1 MTVTLVLYTGFWIGS
16 LLFIL
21 GTVLVAEL
29 INQILCELPTFD
41 VYLYFPAV
49 VTIDTSFTNSQRVT
63 CGGCFRRSFTF
74 GRRTPLPKVS
84 VMDGVVINSV
94 LVSGG
99 AL

>member
-41 VYLYFPAV
+41 VYLYF
-49 VTIDTSFTNSQRVT
+49 Q
-63 CGGCFRRSFTF
+63 
-74 GRRTPLPKVS
+74 PL
-84 VMDGVVINSV
+84 
-94 LVSGG
+94 
-99 AL
+99 

>member
-1 MTVTLVLYTGFWIGS
+1 MTVTLVLYTGFRIGS

-49 VTIDTSFTNSQRVT
+49 VTIEHLVYKLTACRL
-63 CGGCFRRSFTF
+63 RRLLS
-74 GRRTPLPKVS
+74 
-84 VMDGVVINSV
+84 
-94 LVSGG
+94 
-99 AL
+99 